1 MSDRTLF
8 DLAFLLAAPFWALL
22 VLAPGW
28 RWTDRIAASPLP
40 MVPVLAVYLAL
51 AVPVFPQLWAAVS
64 RPDLA
69 GFQELLR
76 LGGGAGAIWA
86 QVIAWDLFLGQ
97 WMYREARALGIHP
110 LVMGP
115 LLVLTV
121 LLSPIGVLLF
131 LGLRAAVRLRG
142 RGADGERHERSTRA
156 RQLSPRATTKRRTDA
171 TG

>member
-1 MSDRTLF
+1 MTSSTLF

-22 VLAPGW
+22 ILAPGW
-28 RWTDRIAASPLP
+28 RFTDRIAASPLP
-40 MVPVLAVYLAL
+40 MVPVLVVYLVL
-51 AVPVFPQLWAAVS
+51 AAGVFPQLWAAVS
-64 RPDLA
+64 HPDLA

-97 WMYREARALGIHP
+97 WMYREARALRIHP

-121 LLSPIGVLLF
+121 LLSPFGVLLF
-131 LGLRAAVRLRG
+131 LALRAAVR
-142 RGADGERHERSTRA
+142 
-156 RQLSPRATTKRRTDA
+156 RRTRKAPSD
-171 TG
+171 TP

>member
-1 MSDRTLF
+1 MTTPTLF
-8 DLAFLLAAPFWALL
+8 DLAFTLAAPFWALL
-22 VLAPGW
+22 ILAPGW

-40 MVPVLAVYLAL
+40 MVPVLAVYVAL

-86 QVIAWDLFLGQ
+86 QVIAWDLFVGQ
-97 WMYREARALGIHP
+97 WMYREARELSIHP

-115 LLVLTV
+115 LLLLTV
-121 LLSPIGVLLF
+121 LLSPLGVLLF
-131 LGLRAAVRLRG
+131 LALRAVARRRRLR
-142 RGADGERHERSTRA
+142 R
-156 RQLSPRATTKRRTDA
+156 PDA
-171 TG
+171 TPPWHPARTAAGRHT

>member
-1 MSDRTLF
+1 MTSSTLF
-8 DLAFLLAAPFWALL
+8 DLAFFLAAPFWALL
-22 VLAPGW
+22 ILAPGR
-28 RWTDRIAASPLP
+28 RWTDRIAAPPLP
-40 MVPVLAVYLAL
+40 MVPVIAVYLAL

-121 LLSPIGVLLF
+121 PLSPIGVLLF
-131 LGLRAAVRLRG
+131 LGIRAGVRLRARRHPG
-142 RGADGERHERSTRA
+142 LRQTGAPRA
-156 RQLSPRATTKRRTDA
+156 EESRQLSIP
-171 TG
+171 

>member
-1 MSDRTLF
+1 MSSSTLF
-8 DLAFLLAAPFWALL
+8 DLAFALAAPFWALL
-22 VLAPGW
+22 ILAPGW

-40 MVPVLAVYLAL
+40 MLPVIAVYLAL

-64 RPDLA
+64 QPGLA
-69 GFQELLR
+69 AFQELLR

-121 LLSPIGVLLF
+121 LLSPVGVLLF
-131 LGLRAAVRLRG
+131 IGLRAAIRLRA
-142 RGADGERHERSTRA
+142 RRDPA
-156 RQLSPRATTKRRTDA
+156 RQSPTPHRQLLIP
-171 TG
+171 